1 MKSKSKIVDAATGNG
16 FEFAISEKAVSEA
29 SHEVHPMLIKYASW
43 NKDFRDSDPICHFP
57 LRKIAPDATPFLV
70 RAGHFSQRDINFL
83 VRRLGFKV
91 DPKDHVAFYDAILDI
106 AEAKAWIIPMIEVEV
121 VRNRRGI
128 KHGASS
134 FRDTVQKKSRIIGK
148 LPLMKLRL
156 EGNKHLEDRVGD
168 LLVNAKPPTDLAVGA
183 FCEYA
188 VDHYMQVNEASS
200 KEELFD
206 MFTLA
211 IGEAGQEN
219 RFDHLFKLAQDSG
232 YWDSVIEI
240 LDARIS
246 VHLQKGDDPTGNLH
260 ADIVKTLKA
269 LVETVDEN
277 SDSEDFTAIAKL
289 SERAAG
295 IAVGTQSERADEI
308 AASFESIGI
317 VFEEEYLTEAHIARL
332 TSRDITEMKSEIAAA
347 REDHDYNIA
356 RSDEIDA
363 LIADA
368 IRSKRYDE
376 LGRLAG
382 EGEKLEAIIKENDH
396 RHSHLQAIVAAIL
409 TDDAAALENL
419 LPGQKSH
426 GVTTH
431 EDALD
436 AHVLTNGE
444 LQNVAHDQ
452 DPDTAE
458 TAAPEPPTETGLGD
472 AKHNIPEAKPEDLS
486 RDTLKEAVEPSGA
499 SGFPEPEPVECPVP
513 QAPSEPL
520 NDETLAKDISI
531 SPPLQTETRAYDW
544 SAGTR
549 KADKD
554 QDASEDTA
562 HNALDNKL
570 PVAKPPLDAALL
582 GHLIDQNLIGIAADA
597 AGALEAKNFAWPVE
611 AAALQAAAASRAQHG
626 DYGPDTQRFLTLAN
640 RAATVVQ
647 TDMGRNILLG
657 ALLRP
662 AILQQSFS
670 LRTLLPDLARGTLGA
685 HLREVAEAIAELEYD
700 FPPGADTL
708 ARLSGARLVPQRKRI
723 VDRLEQWCAI
733 MSRKSSRWSFATQF
747 MHHIVSDSG
756 LIGQALAAIM
766 ASQENAPEL
775 AHRAIDQLSTTAEI
789 DGRGTEFASSIG
801 RPSSRL
807 HPKGVEYL
815 HRHFDE
821 AIGILS
827 AWITAFERESTQ
839 NQRSEERMRIIVG
852 NLTSRLEKALKGL
865 ASDTPDPP
873 ISRAVS
879 SWLVRRIKEVIQA
892 LKGSDTGEFLT
903 IEEALKSERDLLP
916 NMARR
921 AASEEDAQLDALIT
935 VFEQDGIPEPRAA
948 FERAC
953 KEGSF
958 EVAGRLAR
966 RFNLDQNG
974 KTSSDIAAF
983 TTVWSEEISSR
994 LSRMKALSKVDYSHQ
1009 EDIVRH
1015 LNWCESALERIKSV
1029 ADGTGTDDLD
1039 DIPLYA
1045 EDVDR
1050 VSREIEVSI
1059 RADQEDRIQRY
1070 RNEQNHEEAEAL
1082 HAASRTLTLE
1092 AVEDRIAQLRDG
1104 RSAATFETEID
1115 GLIAAFTPNF
1125 VAEAFGPDWPKT
1137 IKAFAQALEQE
1148 GPLFTDESRRA
1159 AACELFGL
1167 YQNICEGLPKGK
1179 PSVTRIK
1186 AFLEEVGF
1194 ENVRVSG
1201 VVAAG
1206 RTSSWKMTVTGDL
1219 NHTGWFLPPVFGSK
1233 VLNGYT
1239 LLLVGP
1245 DMLPEMVQK
1254 ALDRETPTILLLS
1267 GVADLARRRD
1277 FAETLR
1283 ANAIP
1288 AILLDEALVA
1298 FAATRRNTRAQT
1310 IFECGLPYGRV
1321 EPYTTDAGNVA
1332 EEMFFGREAEIRDI
1346 MSRTADGCLVY
1357 GGRQLGKS
1365 ALLTHVAHTYHAPE
1379 EGRIVVRR
1387 EVKPLGNAEPTSEVW
1402 SHLNAMLV
1410 PEGVVN
1416 PASRDADSI
1425 THDIRAWLSTRP
1437 GGQIICLFD
1446 ETDHFMAADTKDDYP
1461 QISRLKD
1468 LMEISGR
1475 SFKVVFAGLHNVQRM
1490 HRQPNSPLAHL
1501 GRAICIGPLNR
1512 TEDDKR
1518 AAHDLVILPMRA
1530 AGYRF
1535 ESIEAVEEILA
1546 WSNYYPSLV
1555 QEYARGLLST
1565 LHGLGSGKTYRLADD
1580 GPLWTIPTSE
1590 LFNHRGFHQIESRV
1604 REKFHLTLELD
1615 LRYALVAYTL
1625 AWLNTEGY
1633 EHQAL
1638 VSGFRA
1644 GDLLEHAQ
1652 KFWPK
1657 TAEKPSHAAFD
1668 ALLDELFDLGV
1679 LGRVRI
1685 PETKRYTY
1693 CLRTRQVA
1701 AMLGSSED
1709 IEHALLELEEKDPT
1723 VAYDRTIH
1731 RRRYA
1736 PPGKAISVAQRDL
1749 PYAPLTDFQIERI
1762 LDRDG
1767 KPVQI
1772 ICGLDILGL
1781 HRIGTALKRISETGP
1796 LPGAGKEGIEL
1807 VMTETDKDI
1816 RMIFKRSHKSDLKRT
1831 VLIHK
1836 SAGAAKAVEELS
1848 WLERQKE
1855 VLDGHIRP
1863 IILLDAADSDMRALA
1878 IRRSDQSEFL
1888 GAWGAEMVRVHL
1900 SNIERSEL
1908 DVVQIRDRIL
1918 AATGGIP
1925 SDVVKLVS
1933 ALHQSPSSE
1942 DVFTTWQPSLK
1953 ASDPIVKGRLGHV
1966 LAMIEET
1973 TSMGDYEALD
1983 DMLRETFGADLIS
1996 LGPDLSATGLITTW
2010 APKTGRISKSA
2021 LGHLVTRMLDG

>member
-1 MKSKSKIVDAATGNG
+1 MKPSMKSNAKIAEAAAGNG
-16 FEFAISEKAVSEA
+16 FKTATSEKVVSEA
-29 SHEVHPMLIKYASW
+29 SHEPHPILLRYATW
-43 NKDFRDSDPICHFP
+43 DEDYRDPDPTSHFP
-57 LRKIAPDATPFLV
+57 LREIAQDATAFLA

-83 VRRLGFKV
+83 VKRLGFQV
-91 DPKDHVAFYDAILDI
+91 DPKNHTAFYDAILDI
-106 AEAKAWIIPMIEVEV
+106 AEGKAWIIPMIEVEV

-128 KHGASS
+128 KHGAASY
-134 FRDTVQKKSRIIGK
+134 RDTVQKKARIIGK

-156 EGNKHLEDRVGD
+156 EGNSHLEGRVGD
-168 LLVNAKPPTDLAVGA
+168 FLVNAKPSTDLVVGA

-188 VDHYMQVNEASS
+188 VDHYTQVTETSS
-200 KEELFD
+200 KEEFFD
-206 MFTLA
+206 MFTRA
-211 IGEAGQEN
+211 IGEAGPEN
-219 RFDHLFKLAQDSG
+219 IFDHLFKLAEDSG
-232 YWDSVIEI
+232 YWDSVIEV
-240 LDARIS
+240 LDTRIS
-246 VHLQKGDDPTGNLH
+246 THLETGEDPTGNLR

-269 LVETVDEN
+269 LVETLDEQ
-277 SDSEDFTAIAKL
+277 SDSEDFTAIAML
-289 SERAAG
+289 SEHAAG
-295 IAVGTQSERADEI
+295 IADGTQSERADEI
-308 AASFESIGI
+308 VASFESIGI
-317 VFEEEYLTEAHIARL
+317 VFDEEDLTEARIARL
-332 TSRDITEMKSEIAAA
+332 STRDITELTLEVADV
-347 REDHDYNIA
+347 REDHAANII
-356 RSDEIDA
+356 RSQEIDA

-368 IRSKRYDE
+368 TRMKRYDE

-382 EGEKLEAIIKENDH
+382 EGEKLDAINKERDR
-396 RHSHLQAIVAAIL
+396 RHGHLQDIVTAIL
-409 TDDAAALENL
+409 TDDAAALEDL
-419 LPGQKSH
+419 LPGQIPH
-426 GVTTH
+426 GETTH
-431 EDALD
+431 EDAPDAQVLPEDDLQGVIQDAETAEPAPMPETGPGETQDDIPQTEPEDIPEEVVTPSGISVLPEPDSVEGPVAQVPSETLTDEMPARDISTSTPARTETKLD
-436 AHVLTNGE
+436 NR
-444 LQNVAHDQ
+444 
-452 DPDTAE
+452 TAE
-458 TAAPEPPTETGLGD
+458 TPT
-472 AKHNIPEAKPEDLS
+472 
-486 RDTLKEAVEPSGA
+486 
-499 SGFPEPEPVECPVP
+499 
-513 QAPSEPL
+513 
-520 NDETLAKDISI
+520 
-531 SPPLQTETRAYDW
+531 
-544 SAGTR
+544 
-549 KADKD
+549 ADKD
-554 QDASEDTA
+554 QDVSEDTTGD
-562 HNALDNKL
+562 ALDDAL
-570 PVAKPPLDAALL
+570 PSAEPPLDAALL
-582 GHLIDQNLIGIAADA
+582 GHLIDRNLLGIAADA
-597 AGALEAKNFAWPVE
+597 AGALEAKNFTWPVE
-611 AAALQAAAASRAQHG
+611 AAALRAAAASRAQHG

-685 HLREVAEAIAELEYD
+685 RLREVAEAIADLEYD
-700 FPPGADTL
+700 FPPGSDTL
-708 ARLSGARLVPQRKRI
+708 ARLSGTRLVPQRKRI
-723 VDRLEQWCAI
+723 VDRLEEWCAI
-733 MSRKSSRWSFATQF
+733 MSRKSSRWSFATLF
-747 MHHIVSDSG
+747 MHHVVSDSG
-756 LIGQALAAIM
+756 LIGQALAAIK
-766 ASQENAPEL
+766 AGQANAPEL
-775 AHRAIDQLSTTAEI
+775 AHRAIDQLSTAAEI
-789 DGRGTEFASSIG
+789 EDRGTEFASTIG
-801 RPSSRL
+801 RSSARL

-815 HRHFDE
+815 YRHFDE

-852 NLTSRLEKALKGL
+852 NLTSRLEKAQKGL
-865 ASDTPDPP
+865 SGDTSGPP

-879 SWLVRRIKEVIQA
+879 SWLVRRIKEASKA
-892 LKGSDTGEFLT
+892 LKGSDTGDFLT
-903 IEEALKSERDLLP
+903 IEEALKSERDLLS

-921 AASEEDAQLDALIT
+921 SVSEEEAQLNALIT
-935 VFEQDGIPEPRAA
+935 VFEGDGIPEPKTA
-948 FERAC
+948 FEQAC

-958 EVAGRLAR
+958 EVAGRLAE
-966 RFNLDQNG
+966 RFNLDEDG
-974 KTSSDIAAF
+974 KIDSDIAAF
-983 TTVWSEEISSR
+983 TTVWSGEISSR

-1009 EDIVRH
+1009 EDIVRR
-1015 LNWCESALERIKSV
+1015 LDWCESALERIKSA
-1029 ADGTGTDDLD
+1029 ADGKGTDDLD

-1045 EDVDR
+1045 EDLDR
-1050 VSREIEVSI
+1050 VSSEIEVSI
-1059 RADQEDRIQRY
+1059 RADQKDRIQKY
-1070 RNEQNHEEAEAL
+1070 RSEQNHEDADAL
-1082 HAASRTLTLE
+1082 HAASGTLTLE

-1115 GLIAAFTPNF
+1115 GLVADFTPDF
-1125 VAEAFGPDWPKT
+1125 VTEACGPDWPRTAKT
-1137 IKAFAQALEQE
+1137 FSQALEKE
-1148 GPLFTDESRRA
+1148 GPLFTDESRRSA
-1159 AACELFGL
+1159 AREFFEL
-1167 YQNICEGLPKGK
+1167 YKSICEGLPKGK
-1179 PSVTRIK
+1179 PSATKIK

-1206 RTSSWKMTVTGDL
+1206 RAASWKMTVTGDL
-1219 NHTGWFLPPVFGSK
+1219 NHTGWFLPPAFGSK

-1298 FAATRRNTRAQT
+1298 FAATRRNTRAHT

-1365 ALLTHVAHTYHAPE
+1365 ALLTHVAHTHHAPE
-1379 EGRIVVRR
+1379 EDRIVVRR
-1387 EVKPLGNAEPTSEVW
+1387 EVKPLGNAESTSEVW

-1410 PEGVVN
+1410 PEGIVN
-1416 PASRDADSI
+1416 PASRDADTVI
-1425 THDIRAWLSTRP
+1425 HDIRAWLSTRP

-1468 LMEISGR
+1468 LMEITGR

-1546 WSNYYPSLV
+1546 WANYYPSLV

-1565 LHGLGSGKTYRLADD
+1565 LHGLGSGKTYRLPED

-1590 LFNHRGFHQIESRV
+1590 LFDHRGFHQIESRV

-1615 LRYALVAYTL
+1615 PRYALVAYTL
-1625 AWLNTEGY
+1625 AWLNIEGY

-1644 GDLLEHAQ
+1644 GDLLEHTQ

-1657 TAEKPSHAAFD
+1657 TAEKPSQAAFD

-1679 LGRVRI
+1679 LGRVQI

-1709 IEHALLELEEKDPT
+1709 IMHALLELEEKDPT

-1736 PPGKAISVAQRDL
+1736 PPGKSISVAQRDL

-1796 LPGAGKEGIEL
+1796 LPGAGKGGIEL
-1807 VMTETDKDI
+1807 VLTETDKDI
-1816 RMIFKRSHKSDLKRT
+1816 RMIFKKSHKSDLKRT

-1836 SAGAAKAVEELS
+1836 SASAAKAAKELS

-1863 IILLDAADSDMRALA
+1863 IILLDAAVPEMRALA

-1908 DVVQIRDRIL
+1908 DVAKMRDRIL
-1918 AATGGIP
+1918 AATGGVP
-1925 SDVVKLVS
+1925 SDIVKLVS
-1933 ALHQSPSSE
+1933 ALHQSSSSE
-1942 DVFTTWQPSLK
+1942 DVFMTWEPSLK
-1953 ASDPIVKGRLGHV
+1953 ASDPIVKGLLGQV
-1966 LAMIEET
+1966 LVMIEET
-1973 TSMGDYEALD
+1973 TSLGDYEALD
-1983 DMLRETFGADLIS
+1983 DMVRETFGADLVTF
-1996 LGPDLSATGLITTW
+1996 GPDLSATGLITTW
-2010 APKTGRISKSA
+2010 AAKTGRISKSA